1 MNKSKRKKA
10 IKEGMITFNPFT
22 LDMSTKR
29 YDVVFIPMYY
39 PQIVSNDISDLVL
52 DAMID
57 CKEHSEFKKNLYV
70 DIYGLGSYAE
80 VTWIVS
86 FDSIKEVKEYM
97 KKQNLTKLV
106 AETSCPQT
114 QNLFEKMLPEK
125 KIKDDYCYFAPRG
138 IFHKLKHKKIIITPL
153 SSDIFLR

>member
-10 IKEGMITFNPFT
+10 IKEGVITFNPFT

-29 YDVVFIPMYY
+29 YDVVFIPTYY

-86 FDSIKEVKEYM
+86 FDSINEVKEYM
-97 KKQNLTKLV
+97 RKQNLTKV
-106 AETSCPQT
+106 IV
-114 QNLFEKMLPEK
+114 NDKEKQQLIE
-125 KIKDDYCYFAPRG
+125 
-138 IFHKLKHKKIIITPL
+138 L
-153 SSDIFLR
+153 